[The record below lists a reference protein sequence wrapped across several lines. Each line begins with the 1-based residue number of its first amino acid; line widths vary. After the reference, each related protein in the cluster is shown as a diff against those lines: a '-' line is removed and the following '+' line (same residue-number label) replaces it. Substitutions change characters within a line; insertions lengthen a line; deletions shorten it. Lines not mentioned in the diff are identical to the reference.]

1 MKHNM
6 EQSFWFEGINFD
18 KNDYPVEK
26 PVYVDSIDHQS
37 SLFDDYILFD
47 VIYGNNRYVKLS
59 ELLKANTEQKWND
72 LNQKVSNCKSITI
85 VNDTSICNSELE
97 FIGKFY
103 VESFYAALKKINPNC
118 FVLDTLCYE
127 KVKHFDEL
135 SENCSFD

>member
-37 SLFDDYILFD
+37 GLFYDYNLFD

-59 ELLKANTEQKWND
+59 ELLGANTEQKWDYIKQN
-72 LNQKVSNCKSITI
+72 VSHCKSITI
-85 VNDTSICNSELE
+85 VNDTFLCNNELE
-97 FIGKFY
+97 FIEKFY
-103 VESFYAALKKINPNC
+103 VKSFYAALKNINPNC
-118 FVLDTLCYE
+118 YVLR
-127 KVKHFDEL
+127 K
-135 SENCSFD
+135 NSFLKN

>member
-37 SLFDDYILFD
+37 GLFYDYNLFD

-59 ELLKANTEQKWND
+59 ELLGANTEQEWND
-72 LNQKVSNCKSITI
+72 LKQKVSQCKSITI
-85 VNDTSICNSELE
+85 VNDTFLCNNELE
-97 FIGKFY
+97 FIEKFY
-103 VESFYAALKKINPNC
+103 VESFYAALKNINHNC
-118 FVLDTLCYE
+118 YVLR
-127 KVKHFDEL
+127 K
-135 SENCSFD
+135 NSFLKN

>member
-6 EQSFWFEGINFD
+6 EQSFWFEGIQFD

-26 PVYVDSIDHQS
+26 PVYIDSIEHQS
-37 SLFDDYILFD
+37 SLFDDYNLFD
-47 VIYGNNRYVKLS
+47 VIYGNHRYVKLS